1 MSKKLDKFVGKN
13 YIHTSLGEVEVLK
26 KIPKSRTRLEVKIIN
41 KGVGW
46 STKKRKYTGV
56 RKPGG
61 WMRGQN
67 YNEGNIEEVHYE
79 ELKEIVEE

>member
-13 YIHTSLGEVEVLK
+13 YKHPKLGEVVVLK
-26 KIPKSRTRLEVKIIN
+26 KIPKSRTKLGVKVVD

-46 STKKRKYTGV
+46 NSSKKSYTGV
-56 RKPGG
+56 KKPGG

-67 YNEGNIEEVHYE
+67 YGEGNIEEVHYE
-79 ELKEIVEE
+79 ELKEIIEE